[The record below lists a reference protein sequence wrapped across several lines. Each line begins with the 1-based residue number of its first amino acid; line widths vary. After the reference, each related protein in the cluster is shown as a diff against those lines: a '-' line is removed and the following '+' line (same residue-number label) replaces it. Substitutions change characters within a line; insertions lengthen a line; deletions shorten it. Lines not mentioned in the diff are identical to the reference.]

1 MTLEGYCTS
10 VSRLFHASSL
20 CGEEWEENPFLV
32 KFYGGEINLCVHNFW
47 VYRVVSM
54 RNLSI
59 SVVLGNSY
67 LVSCNFNFRCN
78 LIDSN
83 IVLLERLMS
92 SLTLLHLS
100 LFSEDSR
107 AWYLSSFGLFSVR
120 SLFIVLSKSLN
131 PIPSFWLILFG
142 NQKPLQSSRP
152 LLG

>member
-1 MTLEGYCTS
+1 MHLRFVVGNGERIHFWEDLWWGDQPLCTQF
-10 VSRLFHASSL
+10 LSL
-20 CGEEWEENPFLV
+20 
-32 KFYGGEINLCVHNFW
+32 
-47 VYRVVSM
+47 YRVVSM